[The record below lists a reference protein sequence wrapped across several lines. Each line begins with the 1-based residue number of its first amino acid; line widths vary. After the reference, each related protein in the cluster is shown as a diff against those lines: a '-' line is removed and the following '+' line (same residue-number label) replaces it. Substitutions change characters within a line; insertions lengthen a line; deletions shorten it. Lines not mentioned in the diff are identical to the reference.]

1 MQTIEEWCITAD
13 ATDKGKSTKA
23 KRRRRPGLR
32 KTRPLTPKQVEAV
45 QAYGDC
51 EGNVSAAAKRVG
63 VARNTY
69 LERLNAAYKKL
80 GKAALKKPATRALSE
95 DNRQQVSI
103 AGQDNGPA
111 ALPQNGENPKTKR
124 DRRHL

>member
-1 MQTIEEWCITAD
+1 LHPFQISTAS
-13 ATDKGKSTKA
+13 AKA
-23 KRRRRPGLR
+23 
-32 KTRPLTPKQVEAV
+32 
-45 QAYGDC
+45 
-51 EGNVSAAAKRVG
+51 NS
-63 VARNTY
+63 
-69 LERLNAAYKKL
+69 AYKKL